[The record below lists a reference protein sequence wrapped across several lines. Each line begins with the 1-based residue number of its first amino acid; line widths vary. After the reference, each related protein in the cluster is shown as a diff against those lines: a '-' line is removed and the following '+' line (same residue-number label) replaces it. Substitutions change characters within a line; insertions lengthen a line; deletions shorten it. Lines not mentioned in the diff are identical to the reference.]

1 MSVAST
7 DVSSSS
13 DDSPSFGLRRLSSG
27 SSSSSAAS
35 STGRREVISFGDSM
49 EERTAV
55 RIVADQLAAVPK
67 SVMFIQSPTPL
78 QIIGQLEML
87 SAHMKYICNHR
98 SNLDLEISPQQAE
111 RSAEQYMKRSR
122 ATSALASS
130 SSTTTST
137 TASHNPFVNDMR
149 MVLQRTPS
157 ESSEGVAATS
167 QG

>member
-1 MSVAST
+1 
-7 DVSSSS
+7 
-13 DDSPSFGLRRLSSG
+13 
-27 SSSSSAAS
+27 
-35 STGRREVISFGDSM
+35 M

-55 RIVADQLAAVPK
+55 RIVADQLSAVPK
-67 SVMFIQSPTPL
+67 SVMFIQAPTPL

-111 RSAEQYMKRSR
+111 RSAELYMKRSR
-122 ATSALASS
+122 ATAL
-130 SSTTTST
+130 SSTAT
-137 TASHNPFVNDMR
+137 TASHNPFVHDMR
-149 MVLQRTPS
+149 MVLQRSPS

>member
-1 MSVAST
+1 
-7 DVSSSS
+7 
-13 DDSPSFGLRRLSSG
+13 
-27 SSSSSAAS
+27 
-35 STGRREVISFGDSM
+35 M

-67 SVMFIQSPTPL
+67 SVMFIQAPTPL
-78 QIIGQLEML
+78 QIIGQLEMV
-87 SAHMKYICNHR
+87 STHMKYICNHR

-122 ATSALASS
+122 ARALAL
-130 SSTTTST
+130 SSTTTTATS